1 MKKYILTT
9 VLLCV
14 FCLIMS
20 YSAQVLATEVSEP
33 ITDDTALDTMETTS
47 EEKFTPQWIKKGKY
61 YYYQQSDGSILQ
73 DSGIVKIGKYK
84 YCLGKN
90 GKRLSGVNKVN
101 GKLYYCNPKNGRLV
115 EKVGWKKIKGKKYY
129 IQKGGVLATGVKKIG
144 KVQYGFTTK
153 GVIRGFSKPF
163 KYNGKYYRTNK
174 KGVAENL
181 SNMQVR
187 CSDEAI
193 KYINKYT
200 SSNMSNKKKLRCLYN
215 ILITGNYVTGYID
228 RKEVEAK
235 GFQYRIAYKVLS
247 NNGKYN
253 CYGFA
258 CTFASFAKELGYEPY
273 VIVMEEDHAVVMI
286 DGKYYDNMG
295 GRFGVNEPALS
306 NFKIYKKVKF

>member
-90 GKRLSGVNKVN
+90 GK
-101 GKLYYCNPKNGRLV
+101 
-115 EKVGWKKIKGKKYY
+115 
-129 IQKGGVLATGVKKIG
+129 
-144 KVQYGFTTK
+144 
-153 GVIRGFSKPF
+153 
-163 KYNGKYYRTNK
+163 
-174 KGVAENL
+174 
-181 SNMQVR
+181 
-187 CSDEAI
+187 
-193 KYINKYT
+193 
-200 SSNMSNKKKLRCLYN
+200 
-215 ILITGNYVTGYID
+215 
-228 RKEVEAK
+228 
-235 GFQYRIAYKVLS
+235 
-247 NNGKYN
+247 YN